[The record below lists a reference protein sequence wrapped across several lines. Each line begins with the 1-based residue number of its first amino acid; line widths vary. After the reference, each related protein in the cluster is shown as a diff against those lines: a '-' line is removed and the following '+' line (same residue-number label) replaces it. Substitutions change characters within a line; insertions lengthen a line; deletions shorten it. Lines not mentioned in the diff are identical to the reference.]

1 MLKKFISQYI
11 GPCPDELL
19 AVLTADIK
27 CNRIR
32 FGKRTTKDDIANLA
46 ISCGK
51 MLRSC

>member
-1 MLKKFISQYI
+1 MLRKFISQYI

-27 CNRIR
+27 FNRIR
-32 FGKRTTKDDIANLA
+32 FGKRTTLSDIINLA
-46 ISCGK
+46 RSDGK